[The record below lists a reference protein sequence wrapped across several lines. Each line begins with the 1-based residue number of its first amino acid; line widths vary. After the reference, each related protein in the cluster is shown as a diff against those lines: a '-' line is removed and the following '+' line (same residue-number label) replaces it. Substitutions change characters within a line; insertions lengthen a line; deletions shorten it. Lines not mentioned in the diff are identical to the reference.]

1 MADLLLSGVLNF
13 TGTVNL
19 VADAGGHVKA
29 GGVEVL
35 VQVTRGDALTPHGQ
49 APVPVPIP
57 PPPSGPLD
65 PGLDVWIFTSFNAT
79 VKAGGKAI
87 VTQGMCAQGDPGKAS
102 WPGMV
107 QPSVGN
113 PTITVNSIAMNVVG
127 DLGTI
132 LPTGAPASFS
142 KHGQGT

>member
-1 MADLLLSGVLNF
+1 MRPGSTSNSG
-13 TGTVNL
+13 
-19 VADAGGHVKA
+19 
-29 GGVEVL
+29 
-35 VQVTRGDALTPHGQ
+35 
-49 APVPVPIP
+49 
-57 PPPSGPLD
+57 
-65 PGLDVWIFTSFNAT
+65 
-79 VKAGGKAI
+79 
-87 VTQGMCAQGDPGKAS
+87 AS